1 MFHIGQLVRM
11 VPSKLPL
18 GYPGKSKDD
27 LLEWY
32 SWFTKKYSP
41 VFVVQKIFPENKEI
55 GVLLKHV
62 SGSTDTSIYPECIFE
77 PIELDFIEEEYIV
90 QT

>member
-11 VPSKLPL
+11 VPSKLFL
-18 GYPGKSKDD
+18 GYPGESKED

-41 VFVVQKIFPENKEI
+41 VFIVQKIFPENKEI

-62 SGSTDTSIYPECIFE
+62 NGSTITSTYPECVLE
-77 PIELDFIEEEYIV
+77 PAELTFIDMEYII
-90 QT
+90 